1 MLLGST
7 GSIGRQTLE
16 VISQLPDWQVTGL
29 AAGSNIELLAEQA
42 VKFGVKTVAVA
53 DEERAKELAQ
63 RQRDLQVLA
72 GQRGIE
78 ELVERVDCDLVAVA
92 IVGAAGVSPTVR
104 AIKAGKDIALS
115 NKETLVAAGPLVMK
129 MAEQQGVRI
138 LPVDSEHSAI
148 FQCLNGEKSENLK
161 RIYLTASGGPFRGFS
176 LQEMEQVTLQ
186 MALAHPTWQMGGKIT
201 IDSATMMNKG

>member
-176 LQEMEQVTLQ
+176 LQEMEQVT
-186 MALAHPTWQMGGKIT
+186 PRWR
-201 IDSATMMNKG
+201 